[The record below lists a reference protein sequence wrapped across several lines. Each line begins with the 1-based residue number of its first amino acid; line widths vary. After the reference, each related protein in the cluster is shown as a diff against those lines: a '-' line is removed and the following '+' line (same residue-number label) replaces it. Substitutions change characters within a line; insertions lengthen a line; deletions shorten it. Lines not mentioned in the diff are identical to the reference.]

1 MGGEKLE
8 REITG
13 KMPTMKDE
21 DLLRIIRRSGKLGL
35 EASKEFLKRLT
46 KKTFSPE
53 QERTYLLEILES
65 LKPSWPKDEKEVS
78 ELKNQVADIIIEKG
92 LLTER
97 ALIIILREI
106 DSQSKL
112 TKAVRRY
119 HSQAKAIPNYVLL
132 DIVRKVNSEKQ
143 WAAET
148 VLSQNPTT
156 DDLLVLEEELGG
168 LLQREVF
175 EKHRKKG
182 ISIEDG
188 EYIIEMIPPLA
199 EVAWQEIYP
208 KIARGKPQS
217 QAEHYY
223 EFSKYTDSPEVKRD
237 ISNKMWIIREDLT
250 REQLNHLEQNAG
262 LVTIEDPE
270 KVRNWINQHFLRS
283 PISFDEAL
291 EVKERTKS
299 NIIRKEAIKE
309 AIKKGKKEIRKIERE
324 LKKEEKQERYWPG
337 PTWKKNRLEFLRN
350 KVLELERE
358 LENLE
363 REKEIE
369 ESALKGGDNMEV
381 STLVQT

>member
-8 REITG
+8 RVITG
-13 KMPTMKDE
+13 RMPTMKDE

-35 EASKEFLKRLT
+35 EASKEMLKRLT
-46 KKTFSPE
+46 KKNLNPE

-97 ALIIILREI
+97 AFIVILREI

-119 HSQAKAIPNYVLL
+119 HSQTKTIPNHILL
-132 DIVRKVNSEKQ
+132 DIVRKVNSEKE

-156 DDLLVLEEELGG
+156 DDLLVLEEELEG

-208 KIARGKPQS
+208 KKARGKPQS

-270 KVRNWINQHFLRS
+270 KVRNWINQHFLKA

-309 AIKKGKKEIRKIERE
+309 AIKKGKKEIRKIEKELRE
-324 LKKEEKQERYWPG
+324 EEKQERYWPG
-337 PTWKKNRLEFLRN
+337 PTWKKDRLEFLRN

-369 ESALKGGDNMEV
+369 ESVLKGGDNMEM